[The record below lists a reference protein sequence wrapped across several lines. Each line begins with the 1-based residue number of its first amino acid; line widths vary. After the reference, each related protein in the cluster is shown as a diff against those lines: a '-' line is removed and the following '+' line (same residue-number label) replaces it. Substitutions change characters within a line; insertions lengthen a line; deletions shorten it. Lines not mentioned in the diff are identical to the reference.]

1 MQAHFKK
8 IVNGEIMNNNDLQGI
23 AMPAYAVRT
32 VESLR
37 GNGFEVVCFDKAE
50 DAKDYILGEI
60 AADQS
65 VGFGGSMTIKGMGI
79 YDELK
84 ARGNEVIWHWY
95 PGDEDKNTV
104 LRKAVTTDVY
114 MSGINGITQD
124 GRIVNVDGVGNRLAG
139 ILFGHDRLFLVAG
152 INKISKNMDE
162 CMMRIRNESCALNAR
177 RLGRKTPCAATGK
190 CMSCSSPDRM
200 CNATLVLE
208 RQHMGIPTT
217 VVLINEKLGF

>member
-1 MQAHFKK
+1 MNK
-8 IVNGEIMNNNDLQGI
+8 NGLKDCSLPPFAI
-23 AMPAYAVRT
+23 RT
-32 VESLR
+32 VDSLR
-37 GNGFEVVCFDKAE
+37 ENGFEVVTFE
-50 DAKDYILGEI
+50 TSEEAKEYILSEI
-60 AADQS
+60 EKDQS
-65 VGFGGSMTIKGMGI
+65 VGFGGSVTIRDMGI
-79 YDELK
+79 YDALK
-84 ARGNEVIWHWY
+84 ERGNEVLWHWY
-95 PGDEDKNTV
+95 PDDEDKNAV

-152 INKISKNMDE
+152 TNKISRNMDE
-162 CMMRIRNESCALNAR
+162 CMTRIHNVSCALNAR

-190 CMSCSSPDRM
+190 CTSCSSPDRM

-217 VVLINEKLGF
+217 VVLINRKLGY

>member
-1 MQAHFKK
+1 
-8 IVNGEIMNNNDLQGI
+8 MNDNKTMDC
-23 AMPAYAVRT
+23 AMPAKAVKT
-32 VESLR
+32 VEALR
-37 GNGFEVVCFDKAE
+37 ENGFTVVCFEKAE

-60 AADQS
+60 EVQQS
-65 VGFGGSMTIKGMGI
+65 VGIGGSMTLKEMGM
-79 YDELK
+79 YEALK
-84 ARGNEVIWHWY
+84 ERGNEVIWHWY
-95 PGDEDKNTV
+95 PGDEDKATV

-152 INKISKNMDE
+152 TNKVSKNMDE
-162 CMMRIRNESCALNAR
+162 CMTRIHNESCALNAR

-208 RQHMGIPTT
+208 RQHAGIPTT